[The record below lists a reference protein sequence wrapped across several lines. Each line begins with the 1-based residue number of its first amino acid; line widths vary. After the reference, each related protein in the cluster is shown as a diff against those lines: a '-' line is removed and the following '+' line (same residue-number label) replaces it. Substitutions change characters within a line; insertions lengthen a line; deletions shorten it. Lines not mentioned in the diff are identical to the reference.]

1 MNRTRR
7 HIVIAGVGLSVSLRL
22 PAADGTTGD
31 LATAIKAH
39 TGGAPLREGRVRF
52 EIDTLV
58 ENGNAVPL
66 VVDVDSPMTP
76 ADHVKAI
83 AVFNERNPQR
93 EVINVALGPRAGRA
107 RIGTRVRLAT
117 SQRLVAIARMSD
129 GSYWSGGVD
138 VIVTLAGC
146 VES

>member
-1 MNRTRR
+1 MNKTRR
-7 HIVIAGVGLSVSLRL
+7 DIVIGGIGLAVALRA

-31 LATAIKAH
+31 LATAIKTH
-39 TGGAPLREGRVRF
+39 TGGAAVREGRVKL

-66 VVDVDSPMTP
+66 VVDVESPMS
-76 ADHVKAI
+76 ASDHVKSI

-93 EVINVALGPRAGRA
+93 EVINVALGPRSGRS

-117 SQRLVAIARMSD
+117 SQRLVAIAQMND
-129 GSYWSGGVD
+129 GSFWSGGVD

>member
-1 MNRTRR
+1 M
-7 HIVIAGVGLSVSLRL
+7 
-22 PAADGTTGD
+22 
-31 LATAIKAH
+31 
-39 TGGAPLREGRVRF
+39 
-52 EIDTLV
+52 V

-66 VVDVDSPMTP
+66 VINVESPMTA
-76 ADHVKAI
+76 ADHVKTI

-117 SQRLVAIARMSD
+117 SQRLVAIAQMSD
-129 GSYWSGGVD
+129 GSFWSGGVD

>member
-1 MNRTRR
+1 MTATRR
-7 HIVIAGVGLSVSLRL
+7 GLLAGAVAVALVPR
-22 PAADGTTGD
+22 PAA
-31 LATAIKAH
+31 ATPEAMAAAIRAL
-39 TGGAPLREGRVRF
+39 TGGAALREGRVTL
-52 EIDTLV
+52 EIPSLV

-66 VVDVDSPMTP
+66 VVNVESPMSA

-117 SQRLVAIARMSD
+117 SQRLVAIAQMND
-129 GSYWSGGVD
+129 GSFWSGGVD